1 MEKKTKKQKAPKSS
15 YKLERKRILA
25 KLGQAEPGSD
35 EYRALLVMLHSLE
48 ESNKTRG
55 ERRLS
60 ADTAVKSGVSLLS
73 TGALLLFER
82 NNPITSKLLS
92 FIPKIRL

>member
-1 MEKKTKKQKAPKSS
+1 MAKAKKQKVPKSS
-15 YKLERKRILA
+15 YKAQRKRILA
-25 KLGQAEPGSD
+25 KLGEYEPGSV
-35 EYRALLVMLHSLE
+35 EYSKVLGQLHSLE

-73 TGALLLFER
+73 TGALIAFER
-82 NNPITSKLLS
+82 NNPITTKLLS